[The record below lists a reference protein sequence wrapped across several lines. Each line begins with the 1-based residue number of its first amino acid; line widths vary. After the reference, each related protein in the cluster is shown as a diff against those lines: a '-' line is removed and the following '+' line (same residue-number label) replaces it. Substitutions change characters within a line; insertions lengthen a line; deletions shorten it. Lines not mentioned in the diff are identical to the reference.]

1 MSQTPRLLITGA
13 SGYIGGRL
21 VELAA
26 ARGIEVA
33 ALGHAPHGSAVPAFA
48 WRLGAQ
54 APDPAA
60 FAGVTAVIHLG
71 HSWTS
76 DARQKTSADNINLTG
91 SDALARASF
100 AAGVP
105 RFVLASTTSVGPTA
119 RNAYGRIKHA
129 IEHRLAALPAVGQ
142 GLVCARIGLVYGGAE
157 RALFGLMTRL
167 VRMTPILPIIGLER
181 RVQPI
186 HVDEVC
192 AGLLAL
198 ALDPLPQRDGRASA
212 TWVLA
217 GPRPVRFA
225 DFLRMLRR
233 AQTGGSIILVP
244 IPTWAA
250 LLACDL
256 TRLIPLVPTVDRER
270 VLGLAGT
277 RPMDSAA
284 DLAAL
289 GIEVADPALRL
300 GFCRPARRRH
310 TAEAVA
316 MLRYMSGRSRLPASA
331 IARLLRGIDRV
342 DAGALGLPRLVMLW
356 PALIRAF
363 EPSRPH
369 PGHRLADRLHLAA
382 MVAECLPASK
392 APRRR
397 RFPSLLAQ
405 GLLELAA
412 LPFRPILSRRYA

>member
-26 ARGIEVA
+26 AHGIEVA
-33 ALGHAPHGSAVPAFA
+33 VLGGAPPGSDVPATA
-48 WRLGAQ
+48 WRLGEP
-54 APDPAA
+54 APDPTV

-71 HSWTS
+71 HSWAS
-76 DARQKTSADNINLTG
+76 DARQKTSPDNINLVG
-91 SDALARASF
+91 GEALARAAF

-105 RFVLASTTSVGPTA
+105 RFVFASTTSAGPAA

-129 IEHRLAALPAVGQ
+129 IEQRLAALPAIGQ
-142 GLVCARIGLVYGGAE
+142 GLVCARIGLVYGGPE
-157 RALFGLMTRL
+157 RALFGLMTKL
-167 VRMTPILPIIGLER
+167 VRMTPILPIVGLDR

-198 ALDPLPQRDGRASA
+198 ALDPLPPRDGRASS
-212 TWVLA
+212 TYVLA

-225 DFLRMLRR
+225 DWLRMLRR
-233 AQTGGSIILVP
+233 AQTGGSMILVP

-256 TRLIPLVPTVDRER
+256 TRFLPLVPTVDRER

-277 RPMDSAA
+277 APMDSAA

-289 GIEVADPALRL
+289 GIEVADAVTRL
-300 GFCRPARRRH
+300 GSCRPARRRH

-316 MLRYMSGRSRLPASA
+316 MLRYMSGRSRLPVSA

-342 DAGALGLPRLVMLW
+342 DPGALGLPRLVMLW
-356 PALIRAF
+356 PELIRVF

-369 PGHRLADRLHLAA
+369 QGHRLADRLHLAA
-382 MVAECLPASK
+382 MVAECLPRPK
-392 APRRR
+392 AARLA
-397 RFPSLLAQ
+397 RFSSLLTQAM
-405 GLLELAA
+405 LELSA